1 MLELERITASH
12 ELAFEQRLNLVGGY
26 PPGRV
31 ELTLHQHIRLLPMEH
46 CLFCAFLCEGH
57 GQIDCRCGLTW
68 AAATP
73 L

>member
-1 MLELERITASH
+1 M
-12 ELAFEQRLNLVGGY
+12 GGY

-31 ELTLHQHIRLLPMEH
+31 ELTLHQHIRLFPMEH

>member
-1 MLELERITASH
+1 MLDLERITTSH

-31 ELTLHQHIRLLPMEH
+31 ELTLHQHIRLLPMER

-57 GQIDCRCGLTW
+57 GQIV
-68 AAATP
+68 AAAG
-73 L
+73 

>member
-12 ELAFEQRLNLVGGY
+12 ELAFEQRLNLVGGC

-31 ELTLHQHIRLLPMEH
+31 ELTLHQHIRLFPMEH